1 MAERALTQRIAS
13 TVGGLI
19 GDEKRLQAEIESS
32 SVQLKLLAEAMA
44 KEGKME
50 RVAELEAV
58 TRKVVETAHEMSL
71 HQQALEAVRDSY
83 QYTGTPTNFEELL
96 QQQVAQLGASHPCPE
111 DHHILVAFR
120 QTIRSARQGGEG
132 GGDDDDEDDEVM
144 MTTNLIVKNP
154 NCPITMRHVEDL
166 DDPVCC
172 LDCRHV
178 YEKSAIL
185 ENMTQSR
192 NCPVSGCRQRLSRD
206 RLVCDTEL
214 MMALRE
220 LRARKATATAAP
232 EEIDDLRS
240 TSAGRVR
247 ESGTTTISRA
257 GSSSSS
263 GTGGSAKAGKNNRKG
278 GAKGAG
284 KSAGSAA
291 GGPRKQATR
300 REGSDNDS
308 GSEEER
314 FWGRGGGRGGGSDVE
329 EEEEE
334 EEEEGGDSEEE
345 EALKLPMPSP
355 PAGFVLDDDGEVVL
369 AAPAERRTLT
379 IHDPITNRSLDCVI
393 RRAFSNSL
401 GVPFFL
407 LHPLDTPIMFFRIS
421 GRTGELQEVDDEEA
435 ERIMPGAAY
444 ALAKKSLHLT
454 PSGFT
459 LTLRGAIC
467 FTEDDVINLDT
478 ELGFGIGGS
487 LAEGVDITTFLSGG
501 QEYMIYTPFDPLMFV
516 AYKDPKTSEI
526 LVAEDPELLNDPKV
540 LDAID
545 EEQQFQAMV

>member
-1 MAERALTQRIAS
+1 MEEIQKLKNLKLKPLFARGSSFFASRWQRTRHCTVSLARLVVRINNCVQAKMAERALTQRITS

-50 RVAELEAV
+50 RVAELEAM

-71 HQQALEAVRDSY
+71 HQQALEAVRGSY

-96 QQQVAQLGASHPCPE
+96 QQQVAQLGAAQPCPE
-111 DHHILVAFR
+111 NHHILVAFR
-120 QTIRSARQGGEG
+120 QTIRVGCERDPPSILSVG
-132 GGDDDDEDDEVM
+132 
-144 MTTNLIVKNP
+144 VK
-154 NCPITMRHVEDL
+154 T
-166 DDPVCC
+166 C

-206 RLVCDTEL
+206 RL
-214 MMALRE
+214 A
-220 LRARKATATAAP
+220 
-232 EEIDDLRS
+232 S
-240 TSAGRVR
+240 
-247 ESGTTTISRA
+247 
-257 GSSSSS
+257 
-263 GTGGSAKAGKNNRKG
+263 
-278 GAKGAG
+278 
-284 KSAGSAA
+284 
-291 GGPRKQATR
+291 R
-300 REGSDNDS
+300 REEADGDE
-308 GSEEER
+308 SEEEK
-314 FWGRGGGRGGGSDVE
+314 FWGRGGGGRGGSDME
-329 EEEEE
+329 EEEDDD
-334 EEEEGGDSEEE
+334 EGDGDSEEE
-345 EALKLPMPSP
+345 EVLKLPMPSP
-355 PAGFVLDDDGEVVL
+355 PAGFVLDDEGEVVL

-401 GVPFFL
+401 NVPFFL

-435 ERIMPGAAY
+435 ERIIPAAAY

-454 PSGFT
+454 PTGFT

-478 ELGFGIGGS
+478 GE
-487 LAEGVDITTFLSGG
+487 AC
-501 QEYMIYTPFDPLMFV
+501 
-516 AYKDPKTSEI
+516 
-526 LVAEDPELLNDPKV
+526 
-540 LDAID
+540 
-545 EEQQFQAMV
+545 